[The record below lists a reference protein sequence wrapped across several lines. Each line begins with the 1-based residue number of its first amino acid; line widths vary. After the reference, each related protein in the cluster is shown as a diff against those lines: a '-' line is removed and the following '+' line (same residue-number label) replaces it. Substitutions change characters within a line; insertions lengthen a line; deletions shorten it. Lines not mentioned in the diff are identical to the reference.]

1 MGELWLRMGLAMS
14 EMGRTGTEAKRTP
27 APAVHTD
34 STSTAG
40 ALADVDTQLMLQV
53 REGNREA
60 ASMLFRRNSQRISR
74 YIVRLVGNPRSAE
87 DLTQDVFLQAFRH
100 APRYQPTAKVTT
112 WLYRI
117 ATNTSLN
124 YLKQASTTRRTGL
137 APGAEMQVPDR
148 HETGPEHRMN
158 LDELKS
164 QVAAAVRG
172 LPVKQ
177 RIALTLFEYEDC
189 SYEQIAA
196 VLDVT
201 VEAVRGLLLRARA
214 TLRQRLRTLI

>member
-1 MGELWLRMGLAMS
+1 MS
-14 EMGRTGTEAKRTP
+14 EMGRTGTETKRTT
-27 APAVHTD
+27 APAVRTE
-34 STSTAG
+34 SAAG
-40 ALADVDTQLMLQV
+40 ALADLDTQLMLQV

-74 YIVRLVGNPRSAE
+74 YIVRLVGDTRSAE
-87 DLTQDVFLQAFRH
+87 DLTQDVFLQAIRH
-100 APRYQPTAKVTT
+100 APRYEPTAKVTT

-124 YLKQASTTRRTGL
+124 YLKQASTARRTDL
-137 APGAEMQVPDR
+137 APGAEMDVPDR
-148 HETGPEHRMN
+148 HEPGPEQRIN

-164 QVAAAVRG
+164 QVAAAVRR

-177 RIALTLFEYEDC
+177 RVALTLFEYEDC
-189 SYEQIAA
+189 SYEQIAT

-201 VEAVRGLLLRARA
+201 VEAVRGLLLRART